1 MYEQVIAPKGKEA
14 HPAQIGATGATAH
27 EPARRK
33 HDTAATAYPGA
44 PSPNGSGVRRGDVSV
59 VIPALNEAGSIGW
72 VLDRIPEWVSEVV
85 LVDGLSIDQT
95 EEIARQLLPEVVV
108 VHQRRPGKGSALRAG
123 FAAARGEFIV
133 MIDADGS
140 TDPAEMHRFIDALR
154 DGADFV
160 KGSRYLPGGGSTD
173 FTRVRSA
180 GNLALAR
187 LANVIYGSRFTDL
200 CYGYCAFRRCHLD
213 ALALTATGFE
223 IEAQLVLNAVK
234 AGLEIREVPSFE
246 QSRRAGVSNLNAYRD
261 GRRVLR
267 TLLAERHVR
276 GANGRGTAVAI
287 DLLPLQVSPAHA
299 QRRHASADERRQAE
313 RRGLRHA
320 IAGYTGPE
328 RRRIERR
335 RRPGCP
341 ALVYMAV
348 EA

>member
-1 MYEQVIAPKGKEA
+1 
-14 HPAQIGATGATAH
+14 
-27 EPARRK
+27 
-33 HDTAATAYPGA
+33 
-44 PSPNGSGVRRGDVSV
+44 
-59 VIPALNEAGSIGW
+59 
-72 VLDRIPEWVSEVV
+72 
-85 LVDGLSIDQT
+85 
-95 EEIARQLLPEVVV
+95 
-108 VHQRRPGKGSALRAG
+108 
-123 FAAARGEFIV
+123 
-133 MIDADGS
+133 
-140 TDPAEMHRFIDALR
+140 MHRFIDALH

-200 CYGYCAFRRCHLD
+200 CYGYCAFRRRHLD

-223 IEAQLVLNAVK
+223 IEAQLILNAVK

-267 TLLAERHVR
+267 TLLSERHVR
-276 GANGRGTAVAI
+276 PSNRRGTPAAI

-299 QRRHASADERRQAE
+299 QRRHTSGEERRHAE
-313 RRGLRHA
+313 RRGLRGA
-320 IAGYTGPE
+320 LTGYTGPE

-335 RRPGCP
+335 GGPGCP